1 MVGWISYKLTI
12 QLIVTLFNQTNRV
25 VRRIITS
32 LYTLL
37 QVQQYFLQSTC
48 CWIHNGLTRIS
59 S

>member
-1 MVGWISYKLTI
+1 MTI

-37 QVQQYFLQSTC
+37 QVQQYFLQST
-48 CWIHNGLTRIS
+48 
-59 S
+59 